1 MSFKNYLK
9 TLEQPSVV
17 FTFGRFNPM
26 HQEHYELT
34 KFIQEYAK
42 KNKMDTAVVYT
53 SFSQN
58 PKKNPLMPQD
68 KILFL
73 KKMVPQ
79 GVTVS
84 EDGTLKNSFQ
94 ILEDLIKNK
103 KYTRIV
109 FIVGEDRVQDFQ
121 SMYKYAKDWGI
132 DIGSDIDFKI
142 VQRKGSRSEHLSG
155 TAMRQYV
162 KDNNFETF
170 KDALPYTLKG
180 LAEEIFKKVKIGL
193 GA

>member
-1 MSFKNYLK
+1 MSFKSYLK

-34 KFIQEYAK
+34 KYIQEYAK
-42 KNKMDTAVVYT
+42 KNKMDAIVYT

-58 PKKNPLMPQD
+58 PKKNPLTPQD

-73 KKMVPQ
+73 KEMVPK
-79 GVTVS
+79 GVKVS

-121 SMYKYAKDWGI
+121 AMYKYSKDWGLEL
-132 DIGSDIDFKI
+132 GKDIDFKI
-142 VQRKGSRSEHLSG
+142 VQRKGSRSSHLSG
-155 TAMRQYV
+155 TVLRQYV
-162 KDNNFETF
+162 KDNDFNSF
-170 KDALPYTLKG
+170 KEALPYTLKG
-180 LAEEIFKKVKIGL
+180 LAEEIFRKVKAGL
-193 GA
+193 GV